1 MPIPKESRL
10 RLPIYIIYY
19 LILSLILIL
28 LVLSRFISV
37 PISANQLMLLFLA
50 NAGAYGIV
58 EEITKARYNSYI
70 KKNQSALILIL
81 ISLIIAITTA
91 LILIALD
98 SVVAVILLT
107 AIDIATWGS
116 LWLMRKISNKKL
128 EKQALNISIS

>member
-10 RLPIYIIYY
+10 RLPTYIIYY